1 MSRFGALG
9 SPDNVVRRA
18 SWPMASDSDHR
29 PAVLAVARWPVGGI
43 RTYLRDLFAAPAL
56 QGYAFVLVAPNEEG
70 LDEYVAGG
78 RLACREWIATGPSI
92 VEMTRAVSAASRHY
106 KPTLVH
112 SHGFLSGVISGLARQ
127 LTGFPHLLTVHDL
140 LLDTQFKGLGGWV
153 RHLGLGI
160 SLGSPDYIHCVT
172 GDSRDNLLARYPWLT
187 GLRRKTV
194 VIPHG
199 VDTGKIALAPRRE
212 LATELGWSPDTV
224 IFGFLGRFMA
234 QKGFRVLMDAM
245 EILKNRG
252 LTPARARVLAVGSGG
267 YLREDRARIAALG
280 LEGFFAFWPYQT
292 DVASILKGIHCL
304 VMPSLWEASG
314 LLAMEAMVAGTPV
327 IGTDCVG
334 LRETLAASPSVRVRA
349 NDAVQLSEA
358 IASFVERP
366 DTQAAIQFQREAIQ
380 RFSADRSFA
389 ALHDLYDRVR

>member
-1 MSRFGALG
+1 
-9 SPDNVVRRA
+9 
-18 SWPMASDSDHR
+18 MASDSDVR
-29 PAVLAVARWPVGGI
+29 PVVLTVARWPVGGI

-56 QGYAFVLVAPNEEG
+56 QGYAFVLIAPNEDG

-78 RLACREWIATGPSI
+78 RLACREWIVSGSSI
-92 VEMTRAVSAASRHY
+92 VEMTRAVLAASRQW
-106 KPTLVH
+106 KPAFVH
-112 SHGFLSGVISGLARQ
+112 SHGFQAGVFSGLACQ
-127 LTGFPHLLTVHDL
+127 LSGFPHLLTVHDM
-140 LLDTQFKGLGGWV
+140 LLDMQFKGLGGRI

-160 SLGSPDYIHCVT
+160 SLISPDCIHCVT
-172 GDSRDNLLARYPWLT
+172 RDSRDNLLARYPWLT
-187 GLRRKTV
+187 SLERKTFV
-194 VIPHG
+194 VPHG
-199 VDTGKIALAPRRE
+199 VDTRKIWLTARRE
-212 LATELGWSPDTV
+212 LATELGCSPDTV

-234 QKGFRVLMDAM
+234 QKGFRVLMDAI
-245 EILKNRG
+245 EILRIHG

-280 LEGFFAFWPYQT
+280 LEEFFTFWPYQP

-327 IGTDCVG
+327 IGSDCVG
-334 LRETLAASPSVRVRA
+334 LRETLAASPAVSVRA

-358 IASFVERP
+358 IASFIERP
-366 DTQAAIQFQREAIQ
+366 DRQAAIQFQSTAME

-389 ALHDLYDRVR
+389 ALHDLYDRMR